1 MSLDLTLLEDAE
13 LAALTLAGRKAAF
26 GEIVRR
32 HRDRLYRL
40 VRGHIG
46 DAEEALDVT
55 QESFASAY
63 VGLHGYEPARPLIAW
78 LVRIAVNKSRDW
90 RRRQR
95 VRRFLSFAS
104 ALPAGTVEAVA
115 DQRPDGEVEA
125 GDRAELERLWE
136 AIAALPQGLKEPL
149 LLSTVEGMSH
159 QQIGEVLGLSSKAVE
174 VRIYRARGRL
184 REKFAA
190 R

>member
-1 MSLDLTLLEDAE
+1 MSLDYSLLEDTE
-13 LAALTLAGRKAAF
+13 LAALTLAGRKSAF

-32 HRDRLYRL
+32 HSDRLYRL
-40 VRGHIG
+40 ARGHIG
-46 DAEEALDVT
+46 DAEEAFDVT
-55 QESFASAY
+55 QESFAAAY
-63 VGLHGYEPARPLIAW
+63 SGLHGYDPARPLIAW

-95 VRRFLSFAS
+95 VRRFLTFAS
-104 ALPAGTVEAVA
+104 AHPAGTVEAVA
-115 DQRPDGEVEA
+115 DERPDGEVEA
-125 GDRAELERLWE
+125 GHRAELDQLWE

-159 QQIGEVLGLSSKAVE
+159 QQIGAILGLSQKAVE
-174 VRIYRARGRL
+174 VRIYRARERL
-184 REKFAA
+184 RENFAA

>member
-1 MSLDLTLLEDAE
+1 MSLDFTLLEDSE
-13 LAALTLAGRKAAF
+13 LAALTIAGRKAAF

-40 VRGHIG
+40 IRGHIG
-46 DAEEALDVT
+46 DGEEAFDVT

-63 VGLHGYEPARPLIAW
+63 VGLHGYDPARPLIAW

-95 VRRFLSFAS
+95 VRRFLTFAS

-115 DQRPDGEVEA
+115 DERPDSETEA

-136 AIAALPQGLKEPL
+136 LIAALPQGLKEPL
-149 LLSTVEGMSH
+149 LLSTAEGMSH
-159 QQIGEVLGLSSKAVE
+159 QQIGDILGLSPKAVE
-174 VRIYRARGRL
+174 VRIYRARERL
-184 REKFAA
+184 RGMFAV